1 MGGFYGGF
9 GLSLS
14 DVLQEF
20 AKDHPIQEVTALDAY
35 TDIFRLGDESNK
47 RIQWYGEEAETRD
60 LVANPLVYCK
70 NNGAKHGQ
78 YRVLFFDTFAKEL
91 ARAQQFDF
99 SIISGLSYF
108 GRRNLLAHASKLF
121 AFIIDL
127 DGLDEHKFR
136 NFLKG
141 CYGKYYLY
149 PLPNYLVL
157 SGHGAHLYYV
167 MKEPISL
174 YPEAKKRL
182 RQFKYALIDKVWNG
196 YTSTQKQQMQ
206 GLSQGFRVI
215 GGKTKIPYYNSRV
228 FQLNNQHWTLEQL
241 NPYLPE
247 AERISPSEM
256 LSWQVHR
263 KVQNGRE
270 IARKKWP
277 EWYQRRVVQKMPKK
291 SWCCNRGL
299 YDWWIKK
306 ILEGATYGHRYFCI
320 MCLAIF
326 AVKCGIS
333 KEELEADAAKLQ
345 PLLDSLNSEEPFTV
359 KDVASALRCYD
370 EKYITFPRDTISRLS
385 GIEVKSKRRDK
396 GKRLP
401 QKKHLQIAEISR
413 TSASY
418 ANVGAPDKQQIVKD
432 WRTAHPDGKKIEC
445 ERETGLSRH
454 TVLKWW
460 DRPKPLRLRDGR
472 MHLTPEQLE
481 RMIEPFCDPPEE
493 EPMEGDA
500 SELEQGPL

>member
-1 MGGFYGGF
+1 MGGGFYGGF

-14 DVLQEF
+14 DVLQQF

-35 TDIFRLGDESNK
+35 KDIFRLKLSTK
-47 RIQWYGEEAETRD
+47 CIQWYGKEVETED
-60 LVANPLVYCK
+60 LVANPIVYCK
-70 NNGAKHGQ
+70 NDNAKRGY
-78 YRVLFFDTFAKEL
+78 YRVLFFDTFAKDL
-91 ARAQQFDF
+91 AWAQQFDF

-127 DGLDEHKFR
+127 DGLDENKFT
-136 NFLKG
+136 NFLNG
-141 CYGKYYLY
+141 CYETGNFKVY

-182 RQFKYALIDKVWNG
+182 RQFKYALIQKVWNG

-206 GLSQGFRVI
+206 GISQGFRVI
-215 GGKTKIPYYNSRV
+215 GGKTKIIGYRSRV
-228 FQLNNQHWTLEQL
+228 FRLNTQHWTLEQL

-320 MCLAIF
+320 MCLAIY

-345 PLLDSLNSEEPFTV
+345 PLLNSLNVEEPFTA

-370 EKYITFPRDTISRLS
+370 EKYITFPRDTIARLS

-401 QKKHLQIAEISR
+401 QKKHLQAAEISR

-418 ANVGAPDKQQIVKD
+418 ENVGAPNKQQIVRD
-432 WRTAHPDGKKIEC
+432 WRKSHPEGKKIDC

-454 TVLKWW
+454 TVIKWW
-460 DRPKPLRLRDGR
+460 NIRAEENDEYDRV
-472 MHLTPEQLE
+472 MHEY
-481 RMIEPFCDPPEE
+481 FGDPPAKT
-493 EPMEGDA
+493 PAAVDA